1 MARDGVVNVV
11 MRLMNCGFDP
21 RRVGDDAWE
30 SRCPAHR
37 SSDHVLSISRG
48 AFEHVVLECRSA
60 DHNCTHS
67 RIISA
72 LGITN
77 DHVYAETPEA
87 WVGRLGLVP
96 VQSAF
101 FQAAGTGP
109 AAGES
114 IDASGLHCPDGK
126 RPAVG
131 RVRETSSSSLSESAL
146 PSQTGATISVNA
158 DAPVPS
164 EDGAPS
170 LNTSARPPHPARLT
184 EDGAPSLN
192 TSARPSHPARLTSA
206 SSVEPSSPKSN
217 PLPVVER
224 ATSQLLCNAEREVE
238 ADSSNTNAEAQFAGM
253 RTAIRGFENSLAG
266 SMDLL
271 LSSISIGV
279 DRGDKLERESSVQVL
294 ARLAANA
301 RMFRSADGRFCA
313 QVPVGDRL
321 EIYGLRSAAF
331 RDWLIDGF
339 LVDQPEPPSNWAIRR
354 VIGMLEARARFS
366 TGIPEVFVRVGQH
379 GDAADPTY
387 FLDLGDPTGRAVA
400 IRDQGW
406 NLVGRPDVHFRRPE
420 GLLPLPEPVH
430 DGSIELLRQYVN
442 LSNADFRLMIGWLT
456 AALRPVGPYPVLVLN
471 GEQAS
476 GKSTL
481 ARILRMLIDPQTCPS
496 FALPNSTHDLMA
508 TAVHGWLLV
517 YENITTIP
525 GWLSDC
531 VCQLAFGGGYASRE
545 LFTNGER
552 SIIYAQRPVMLV
564 GIDDFVVRGDLRDR
578 SVFLQLPAIAHTRRR
593 TERSFWPAFQ
603 ADYPRI
609 LGGVL
614 DAIAGGLRELP
625 SVNLKE
631 LPRMADYAEWG
642 EAVGRG
648 LGWESEAFLAAYND
662 NRKAATEAIL
672 EDSSVAPMVLALT
685 RVGVNWSG
693 TPQQLYETIT
703 KIAGHKLGPR
713 WPTTVGKF
721 GVELRRIAPQ
731 LRLHGLSVNFERKR
745 DARII
750 TLQAENRVSASS
762 RTDESSD

>member
-11 MRLMNCGFDP
+11 MRLMNWGFDP
-21 RRVGDDAWE
+21 RKVGDDAWE
-30 SRCPAHR
+30 SRCPVHR
-37 SSDHVLSISRG
+37 STDHVLSITRG
-48 AFEHVVLECRSA
+48 EFNHVVLECRSA
-60 DHNCTHS
+60 HNCGHS

-72 LGITN
+72 LGMTN
-77 DHVYAETPEA
+77 DHVYAETPGS
-87 WVGRLGLVP
+87 WIGQLGLVP
-96 VQSAF
+96 VQAAF
-101 FQAAGTGP
+101 SQLAGTSP
-109 AAGES
+109 AGGES
-114 IDASGLHCPDGK
+114 EEAVVLPRPDGK
-126 RPAVG
+126 RPAAG
-131 RVRETSSSSLSESAL
+131 GVRGTSNSSLSEGTL
-146 PSQTGATISVNA
+146 PSRTEATIPVSA

-164 EDGAPS
+164 EDGASS
-170 LNTSARPPHPARLT
+170 LNTGARPPQP
-184 EDGAPSLN
+184 
-192 TSARPSHPARLTSA
+192 
-206 SSVEPSSPKSN
+206 N

-224 ATSQLLCNAEREVE
+224 ATSQLLCKAERQVE
-238 ADSSNTNAEAQFAGM
+238 ADSPNTNAEAQFAGM
-253 RTAIRGFENSLAG
+253 ETAIRGFENSLG
-266 SMDLL
+266 GPMDLL
-271 LSSISIGV
+271 LSSVSLRV
-279 DRGDKLERESSVQVL
+279 DRGDELERESSVQVL

-387 FLDLGDPTGRAVA
+387 FLDLGDSTGRAVA

-420 GLLPLPEPVH
+420 GLLPLPEPAL
-430 DGSIELLRQYVN
+430 DGSVELLRQYVN
-442 LSNADFRLMIGWLT
+442 LIKADFRLMIGWLT

-481 ARILRMLIDPQTCPS
+481 ARILRMLIDPQACPS
-496 FALPNSTHDLMA
+496 LALPNSTQDLMA

-578 SVFLQLPAIAHTRRR
+578 SVFLQLPGIAQTRRR

-614 DAIAGGLRELP
+614 DAMAGGLRELP

-648 LGWESEAFLAAYND
+648 LGWDSEAFLATYND

-672 EDSSVAPMVLALT
+672 EDSSVAPMVRALT
-685 RVGVNWSG
+685 RLGVNWSG
-693 TPQQLYETIT
+693 TPQELYQTIT
-703 KIAGHKLGPR
+703 KIARHKLGPQ
-713 WPTTVGKF
+713 WPTTVSKF
-721 GVELRRIAPQ
+721 SSELRRIAPQ
-731 LRLHGLSVNFERKR
+731 LRLHGLSVNFERR
-745 DARII
+745 CDARIV
-750 TLQAENRVSASS
+750 TLKADDSMAAASQAKVAG
-762 RTDESSD
+762 T